1 MVIEEARAKI
11 FGDEDMILTPKLRD
25 IMSEELSYFFSP
37 EDLRE
42 KMPFSF
48 TEQPEK
54 LEATRDEDK

>member
-1 MVIEEARAKI
+1 MV
-11 FGDEDMILTPKLRD
+11 LTPKLRD
-25 IMSEELSYFFSP
+25 IMSEELSYFFSA

-48 TEQPEK
+48 AEPKDK